1 MVVKELDRY
10 LVNVLH
16 DDDLLALIAIPP
28 LIVERRVVTLGYQ
41 HLAGKV
47 DLADSWSAQ
56 NPDSA
61 HICLVDEFEILAVNA
76 LQIAQVLNLNF
87 GGISMNL
94 PSQRPIKSLTA
105 EQRPVILKGPL
116 FQGRKT
122 GSKNGLLPLPPPK
135 PQNHW
140 ASPKTPNLGVVVKEL
155 DRYLVN
161 VLHDDDLLALIAIP
175 PLIVER
181 RVVNPSATSTW
192 RAKWILPTPGA
203 RKIQTPRTSAWSM
216 NLRFWR

>member
-47 DLADSWSAQ
+47 DLADSWARK

-76 LQIAQVLNLNF
+76 LK
-87 GGISMNL
+87 L
-94 PSQRPIKSLTA
+94 PKC
-105 EQRPVILKGPL
+105 
-116 FQGRKT
+116 
-122 GSKNGLLPLPPPK
+122 
-135 PQNHW
+135 
-140 ASPKTPNLGVVVKEL
+140 
-155 DRYLVN
+155 
-161 VLHDDDLLALIAIP
+161 LI
-175 PLIVER
+175 
-181 RVVNPSATSTW
+181 
-192 RAKWILPTPGA
+192 
-203 RKIQTPRTSAWSM
+203 
-216 NLRFWR
+216 

>member
-1 MVVKELDRY
+1 MNLPSQRPIKSLTAEQRPCNTEGAAVPGEKTGSEKNGLPPPTPSQTPKTIGLRPKPQILKVVVKELDRF

-87 GGISMNL
+87 GGNFHE
-94 PSQRPIKSLTA
+94 LTLA
-105 EQRPVILKGPL
+105 ATNKIAHCGTAPL
-116 FQGRKT
+116 
-122 GSKNGLLPLPPPK
+122 
-135 PQNHW
+135 
-140 ASPKTPNLGVVVKEL
+140 
-155 DRYLVN
+155 
-161 VLHDDDLLALIAIP
+161 
-175 PLIVER
+175 
-181 RVVNPSATSTW
+181 
-192 RAKWILPTPGA
+192 
-203 RKIQTPRTSAWSM
+203 
-216 NLRFWR
+216 

>member
-1 MVVKELDRY
+1 MNLPSQRPIKSLTAEQRPCNTEGAAVPGRRLVLKKRPPSPYPLPNPKNHWASPKTPNLGVVVKELDRY

-87 GGISMNL
+87 GGNFHE
-94 PSQRPIKSLTA
+94 LTLA
-105 EQRPVILKGPL
+105 ATNKIAHCGTAPL
-116 FQGRKT
+116 
-122 GSKNGLLPLPPPK
+122 
-135 PQNHW
+135 
-140 ASPKTPNLGVVVKEL
+140 
-155 DRYLVN
+155 
-161 VLHDDDLLALIAIP
+161 
-175 PLIVER
+175 
-181 RVVNPSATSTW
+181 
-192 RAKWILPTPGA
+192 
-203 RKIQTPRTSAWSM
+203 
-216 NLRFWR
+216 

>member
-87 GGISMNL
+87 GGNFHELTLAATNKM
-94 PSQRPIKSLTA
+94 LTA
-105 EQRPVILKGPL
+105 EQRPCNTEGAAV
-116 FQGRKT
+116 
-122 GSKNGLLPLPPPK
+122 
-135 PQNHW
+135 
-140 ASPKTPNLGVVVKEL
+140 
-155 DRYLVN
+155 
-161 VLHDDDLLALIAIP
+161 
-175 PLIVER
+175 
-181 RVVNPSATSTW
+181 
-192 RAKWILPTPGA
+192 PGEED
-203 RKIQTPRTSAWSM
+203 W
-216 NLRFWR
+216 F

>member
-76 LQIAQVLNLNF
+76 LK
-87 GGISMNL
+87 L
-94 PSQRPIKSLTA
+94 PKC
-105 EQRPVILKGPL
+105 
-116 FQGRKT
+116 
-122 GSKNGLLPLPPPK
+122 
-135 PQNHW
+135 
-140 ASPKTPNLGVVVKEL
+140 
-155 DRYLVN
+155 
-161 VLHDDDLLALIAIP
+161 LI
-175 PLIVER
+175 
-181 RVVNPSATSTW
+181 
-192 RAKWILPTPGA
+192 
-203 RKIQTPRTSAWSM
+203 
-216 NLRFWR
+216 